1 MMLKLM
7 QLTMVIRTILLV
19 FLLLMQLQ
27 PILLSL
33 DLVHLVK
40 NRFVIKLQI
49 LLKFLYLPKL
59 EL

>member
-7 QLTMVIRTILLV
+7 QLTMVIRTILIV

-40 NRFVIKLQI
+40 HRLVIQLKI
-49 LLKFLYLPKL
+49 LLQFLHLPKL

>member
-7 QLTMVIRTILLV
+7 QLTITIRTILLV

-49 LLKFLYLPKL
+49 LLQFLHLPKL